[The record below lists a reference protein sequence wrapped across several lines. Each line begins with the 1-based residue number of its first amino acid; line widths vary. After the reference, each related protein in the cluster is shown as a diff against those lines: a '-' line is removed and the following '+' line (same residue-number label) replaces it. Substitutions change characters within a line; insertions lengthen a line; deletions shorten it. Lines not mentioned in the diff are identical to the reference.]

1 MNILL
6 ATIPPMVAIIM
17 LAALRRSGLQTGLAT
32 MAAAVAIA
40 LAIPSFR
47 LATDTLLVAVAQGTA
62 TSLTVL
68 YVLFPALLLYQL
80 QRITGGIGVLASG
93 IGRLCPDRDVQV
105 LLLVLGLA
113 PFVESVSGFGV
124 GTVVVIPMLVALG
137 IGSLQAAILGLLGQI
152 AVPWGALAVG
162 TTLGAELTKL
172 NPNYFIRVSR
182 YILVCALT
190 MRQRSV
196 SIA

>member
-6 ATIPPMVAIIM
+6 ATVPLMVAIIM
-17 LAALRRSGLQTGLAT
+17 LAVLQRSGLQTGLAT
-32 MAAAVAIA
+32 LAAAVAIA
-40 LAIPSFR
+40 LAMPSFR
-47 LATDTLLVAVAQGTA
+47 MAPATLLVAVAEGAA

-113 PFVESVSGFGV
+113 PFVESISGFGV

-137 IGSLQAAILGLLGQI
+137 IDSLQAATLGLLGQL

-162 TTLGAELTKL
+162 TPLRPELTKL
-172 NPNYFIRVSR
+172 NPNVFGAHATLAARP
-182 YILVCALT
+182 LP
-190 MRQRSV
+190 
-196 SIA
+196 